1 MNAVTRDLPCTPM
14 VDGHPTMLA
23 FTGQDIGPFFIHCG
37 RSDGENPSRR
47 GDWTVTHIATG
58 YSVQKD
64 IMAKARAV
72 RLARQLAKLDCWGFT
87 DAEQTRAISPSILRL
102 IADLRS
108 RA

>member
-1 MNAVTRDLPCTPM
+1 MNAVTRDLPCFPIK
-14 VDGHPTMLA
+14 DGLPTFET
-23 FTGQDIGPFFIHCG
+23 FTGQDIGPFFIHHG
-37 RSDGENPSRR
+37 RADRKSPSQR